1 MNLGSHM
8 SIAGGV
14 HLALERGKEAG
25 CNAVQLFVKSSNRWK
40 ARPLKEEEIAAFHK
54 NRNNYRENFI
64 MAHTSYL
71 INLASPEP
79 KQAEKSIEALVIE
92 TKRCEILGIP
102 YLVLHPGSHK
112 GSGEDEGIKAI
123 AGNLDQVFSE
133 TSGFNTMILLE
144 TTAGQG
150 NTIGHRF
157 EHLAEIT
164 SRLKDKSRVGVC
176 YDTCHS
182 FAAGYDIRNKK
193 VYEKTFSQLNKV
205 IGFENLKAFHIND
218 SKNDFNSRKD
228 RHEHIGK
235 GKIGKKAF
243 SLLVNDSRFK
253 NIPMVLE
260 TPKGKDF
267 KEDRENLALL
277 RSMRN

>member
-14 HLALERGKEAG
+14 HLALERGREAG
-25 CNAVQLFVKSSNRWK
+25 CNSVQLFVKSPNRWK
-40 ARPLKEEEIAAFHK
+40 ARPLKKKEIERFHK

-71 INLASPEP
+71 INLASPESR
-79 KQAEKSIEALVIE
+79 QSEKSIEALVEE
-92 TKRCEILGIP
+92 TKRCETLGIP

-112 GSGEDEGIKAI
+112 GTGEDEGIKTI

-133 TSGFNTMILLE
+133 TNGFNTMILLE

-150 NTIGHRF
+150 NTIGHKF
-157 EHLAEIT
+157 EHLAEII
-164 SRLKDKSRVGVC
+164 SRLKDTLRVGVC

-182 FAAGYDIRNKK
+182 FAAGYDIRSEE
-193 VYEKTFSQLNKV
+193 VYKKTFSRLNRI

-218 SKNDFNSRKD
+218 SKNDLGSRKD

-243 SLLVNDSRFK
+243 SLLVNDSRFR

-277 RSMRN
+277 RSMRK